1 MNERYDGIVAALLS
15 KHYHL
20 RMLLVGT
27 SWWNGRRE
35 HSLGYGRLVGRV
47 RRSIDR
53 LMNDKEDH
61 RTNERSED
69 VTATT
74 KCRHESSSSAPSV
87 QSNRVLMKQR
97 VCHITGLS
105 RPNYLRL
112 LAAVN
117 LVLDPVTEDGSGT
130 ESGLLMALET

>member
-35 HSLGYGRLVGRV
+35 NSLGYGRLVGRV

-53 LMNDKEDH
+53 LMNDKEDR

-87 QSNRVLMKQR
+87 LQSNRVLMKQR

-105 RPNYLRL
+105 RPNYLSL

-117 LVLDPVTEDGSGT
+117 LDLYPVTADGSGRKV
-130 ESGLLMALET
+130 AC